1 MSEKLFCT
9 FIREKDEIQDVINNL
24 INTYTILNSKIFIL
38 KSLSSEEY
46 VCTYNIDTINMDRRY
61 MLDSTI
67 LVHRKKEFNTLY
79 TINAL
84 NELIKLLNNGI
95 IDKNY
100 KIPWNEYK
108 NSILLTQNYNINI
121 IKTEIYKIINVQ

>member
-9 FIREKDEIQDVINNL
+9 FIREKEEIQDVINIL

-46 VCTYNIDTINMDRRY
+46 VCTYNIDTINMDRNY
-61 MLDSTI
+61 ILDNTI

-84 NELIKLLNNGI
+84 NELIKLLNNGV

-100 KIPWNEYK
+100 KIPWGEYK

-121 IKTEIYKIINVQ
+121 IKTEIYKIINV

>member
-1 MSEKLFCT
+1 
-9 FIREKDEIQDVINNL
+9 
-24 INTYTILNSKIFIL
+24 
-38 KSLSSEEY
+38 
-46 VCTYNIDTINMDRRY
+46 

-84 NELIKLLNNGI
+84 NELIKLLNNGF

-108 NSILLTQNYNINI
+108 NSILLTQNHNINI
-121 IKTEIYKIINVQ
+121 IKTEIYKIINV